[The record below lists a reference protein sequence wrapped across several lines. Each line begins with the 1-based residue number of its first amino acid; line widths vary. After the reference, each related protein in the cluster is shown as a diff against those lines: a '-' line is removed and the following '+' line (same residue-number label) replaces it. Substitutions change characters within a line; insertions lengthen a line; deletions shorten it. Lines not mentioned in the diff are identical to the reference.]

1 MTDTVELDETWYLLS
16 VYWGGVKLITCL
28 TSFYNNYV
36 GGYGCFSN
44 YDIYYTNTGMHDDT
58 SCHGN

>member
-16 VYWGGVKLITCL
+16 VYWGGVKLITCQ

-36 GGYGCFSN
+36 SGYGCFSN
-44 YDIYYTNTGMHDDT
+44 YDVYYRYA
-58 SCHGN
+58 